1 MFNPDDGEQSQEA
14 DEASQKSCSERVE
27 WNRSTV
33 LRFSRMPD
41 TESRRL
47 VIDFQCIKEMYYL
60 YCCSISKVYIYRL
73 SFMRFSVKYLIN

>member
-14 DEASQKSCSERVE
+14 DEASQKACSERVE

-41 TESRRL
+41 TESTRL
-47 VIDFQCIKEMYYL
+47 VVDL
-60 YCCSISKVYIYRL
+60 
-73 SFMRFSVKYLIN
+73 